1 MSPMNNTNTNSFNM
15 NSIFNKPP
23 VKYTFPSPFI
33 KYKLI
38 PVLDEKKA
46 LDVCTTNNSDKN
58 LKKNNL
64 IIWDYHGGPNQQ
76 FYIKE

>member
-1 MSPMNNTNTNSFNM
+1 MNNINTNSFNM